1 MCDVVVYDKYAC
13 QKVVIIPCPRQ
24 KPDRKG
30 EGGGA
35 ACPGSLLFL
44 ITHPAPRAG
53 AGPTRGGTTP
63 VVHVLPDT

>member
-1 MCDVVVYDKYAC
+1 VVVYDKYAC

-24 KPDRKG
+24 KLDR

-35 ACPGSLLFL
+35 AASPGALLFL